1 MLPHATQNATLGE
14 ECGGYIK
21 EKCNRIQKSM
31 FNVLMA
37 SNSQAHSK
45 RVSAM
50 IVFPKQGI

>member
-21 EKCNRIQKSM
+21 EKCNRIPKSM

-37 SNSQAHSK
+37 SNSQPIP
-45 RVSAM
+45 RG
-50 IVFPKQGI
+50 FLQ